1 MDKCLQDL
9 LTYKEAAL
17 QLLLEEAVVQHQR
30 LTISDGWHLQ
40 PAR

>member
-1 MDKCLQDL
+1 M

-17 QLLLEEAVVQHQR
+17 KLFLEEAVVQHQG

-40 PAR
+40 PAS